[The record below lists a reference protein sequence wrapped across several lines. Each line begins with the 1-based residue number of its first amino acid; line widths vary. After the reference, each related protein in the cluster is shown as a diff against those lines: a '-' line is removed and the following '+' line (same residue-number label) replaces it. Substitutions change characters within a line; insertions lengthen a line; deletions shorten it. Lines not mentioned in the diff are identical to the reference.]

1 MTTFASWFSTWA
13 ALLSFSFL
21 LAERLSFCSCLLSA
35 LADCVGVAS
44 AVSFF
49 VCLFWDTACSFSVV
63 DDCSA
68 LTSTWFVW
76 LIFGCSFSWVA
87 DNDWPFCEFWEFCTW
102 DSRFSVCSLLL
113 CCFCL
118 TTLAGWFVSAACAC
132 DVLNPKNTNVA
143 MTVENVPTV
152 YLRILNFW
160 ILSR

>member
-1 MTTFASWFSTWA
+1 M
-13 ALLSFSFL
+13 SFPFL
-21 LAERLSFCSCLLSA
+21 LADWLSFCLCLLSS
-35 LADCVGVAS
+35 LSGCVVA
-44 AVSFF
+44 AVAESFF
-49 VCLFWDTACSFSVV
+49 VFTFWDAGCSSLVV
-63 DDCSA
+63 DDCA
-68 LTSTWFVW
+68 TFWFTKLAW
-76 LIFGCSFSWVA
+76 LLFGCSFSWVA
-87 DNDWPFCEFWEFCTW
+87 DNDWLFCEFWEFCTW